1 MVDHEWHEFEVFEE
15 TEESFT
21 DQREIVEFL
30 EGDEEINLAERIL
43 EIDLSEGNSLIKTF
57 FNLNK
62 FTNNQAFNYNIPS
75 CFILNNISLKQLWP
89 SDLESQ
95 YIPCALTPYKNKK
108 SKKLNLKKGLTS

>member
-43 EIDLSEGNSLIKTF
+43 ELVYNS
-57 FNLNK
+57 
-62 FTNNQAFNYNIPS
+62 
-75 CFILNNISLKQLWP
+75 ISSP
-89 SDLESQ
+89 
-95 YIPCALTPYKNKK
+95 
-108 SKKLNLKKGLTS
+108 